1 MSETDA
7 PSTADLV
14 RQAGEQISTLVRDEL
29 ALARAE
35 MTEKASRA
43 GRGAG
48 LFGGA
53 GLVSLYG
60 ILGVLTAIVLLL
72 ARVMPAWVAA
82 LLVGVVLLIVAGVL
96 ALAGRTQV
104 RQAAPP
110 VPTEAT
116 RGVRADI
123 DTVTTAV
130 EERGHRG

>member
-1 MSETDA
+1 MSEPGTGELVKQA
-7 PSTADLV
+7 AD
-14 RQAGEQISTLVRDEL
+14 QISTLVRDEL

-35 MTEKASRA
+35 LGEKASRA

-60 ILGVLTAIVLLL
+60 TLGVLVGIVLLL
-72 ARVMPAWVAA
+72 ARVMPAWGAA

-104 RQAAPP
+104 
-110 VPTEAT
+110 
-116 RGVRADI
+116 
-123 DTVTTAV
+123 
-130 EERGHRG
+130 